1 MLGPMKNSPISNNWP
16 IAKPGL
22 EPLNRTCLPQ
32 VFKGIIW
39 LFCFVVPILI
49 SFKPSFAL
57 EDKKTQYIYMVK
69 TAEVE
74 GHIYDI
80 DNKRVQAQTYIV
92 QRGDSLWRIL
102 RKKRLLNQ
110 GKPAELRSIL
120 RQLNKSLPNL
130 DLIYPGQKILI
141 PLRITSLPPRSV
153 SQEPSPLKKTPVITS
168 NDPEFEMYRVR
179 PGDSLFRIAKR
190 LYNIPNEDFYDEYIE
205 LFKKMNPTIK
215 DLNDLHAGQV
225 VKLPVYSTRTARK
238 PIEPVFSP
246 KPAESI
252 EIEKEEVSK
261 KDNTLVN
268 DLGKIF
274 VEMGEEWI
282 QTGDHFLPIESMGS
296 INIKAASFPIIYL
309 QNGGRVIVDLNNELP
324 KDIGSLIQSTWA
336 NYRIVHLMEKEDLR
350 SALGKILS
358 MCNYAKVFEKGEPL
372 ELKGDMNFRVTG
384 DLIVS
389 FPENGSKSKPNYVVI
404 NLIDNYTEPTS
415 WLVKRLMEREGV
427 KIIDYPPRDNT
438 YPSGIEESEILE
450 AGTDPFSLIEKLLAL
465 TKQNFSTQIEI
476 PVYQSHKADLRVN
489 INVDFFLRIGESDAI
504 IDLTGLTP
512 QVVSFLEEH
521 QFSYLS
527 LSAEK
532 DPLELVA
539 KTLEFLNVQ
548 FGNGQHS
555 FVIAEKDSWRNIQ
568 FTLPGI
574 TFADPTGKAIIATP
588 ADLRNEL
595 AALLSQKGYR
605 ILELSS
611 LSHILQ

>member
-1 MLGPMKNSPISNNWP
+1 
-16 IAKPGL
+16 
-22 EPLNRTCLPQ
+22 
-32 VFKGIIW
+32 
-39 LFCFVVPILI
+39 
-49 SFKPSFAL
+49 
-57 EDKKTQYIYMVK
+57 MVK

-74 GHIYDI
+74 GDIYDI

-92 QRGDSLWRIL
+92 QKGDSLYRIL
-102 RKKRLLNQ
+102 KKKRLLHH
-110 GKPAELRSIL
+110 GDSTELLSIL
-120 RQLNKSLPNL
+120 RELNKSLPNL

-141 PLRITSLPPRSV
+141 PLRITSLPPPSV
-153 SQEPSPLKKTPVITS
+153 SQEPSPLKEAPVITPT
-168 NDPEFEMYRVR
+168 DPEFEMYTIR
-179 PGDSLFRIAKR
+179 PGDSLYRIAKR
-190 LYNIPNEDFYDEYIE
+190 LYNIPDEDFYDEYIE

-215 DLNDLHAGQV
+215 DLNNLHAGQV
-225 VKLPVYSTRTARK
+225 VKLPVYSPGTARK
-238 PIEPVFSP
+238 PIVATFSP
-246 KPAESI
+246 KPVERM
-252 EIEKEEVSK
+252 EIEKKEVSK
-261 KDNTLVN
+261 KANTLGN

-274 VEMGEEWI
+274 AEMGEEWI

-296 INIKAASFPIIYL
+296 INIKAASYPIIYL
-309 QNGGRVIVDLNNELP
+309 QNGLRVIVDLNNELP

-350 SALGKILS
+350 SALAKILS
-358 MCNYAKVFEKGEPL
+358 MCNYPKVFEKGEPL

-389 FPENGSKSKPNYVVI
+389 FPDNGSKSKPNYVVI

-427 KIIDYPPRDNT
+427 KIIDYPPRENT
-438 YPSGIEESEILE
+438 YPGGIEASDILE
-450 AGTDPFSLIEKLLAL
+450 GGTDRFSLVERLLAL
-465 TKQNFSTQIEI
+465 TNHNFSTQLAI

-504 IDLTGLTP
+504 IDITGLTP
-512 QVVSFLEEH
+512 QIVSFLEEH

-548 FGNGQHS
+548 FGNGHHS

-574 TFADPTGKAIIATP
+574 TFEDPTGKAIIATP
-588 ADLRNEL
+588 ADLQNEL

-605 ILELSS
+605 ILELSA
-611 LSHILQ
+611 LSHIHQ

>member
-1 MLGPMKNSPISNNWP
+1 MLP
-16 IAKPGL
+16 
-22 EPLNRTCLPQ
+22 
-32 VFKGIIW
+32 V
-39 LFCFVVPILI
+39 LI
-49 SFKPSFAL
+49 SFKPSFAQ
-57 EDKKTQYIYMVK
+57 EDKKSHYIYLVK

-74 GHIYDI
+74 GDIYDI

-92 QRGDSLWRIL
+92 QKGDSLWRIL

-130 DLIYPGQKILI
+130 DLIYPGQEIVI
-141 PLRITSLPPRSV
+141 PLRITSLPPHSV
-153 SQEPSPLKKTPVITS
+153 SQKPSPQKKAPVITS
-168 NDPEFEMYRVR
+168 NDPEFEIYRVR

-190 LYNIPNEDFYDEYIE
+190 RYNIPNEDFYDEYIE
-205 LFKKMNPTIK
+205 LFKKMNPTLK
-215 DLNDLHAGQV
+215 NLNDLYAGQV
-225 VKLPVYSTRTARK
+225 IKLPVYSTRTARK
-238 PIEPVFSP
+238 PIEPAFSS

-252 EIEKEEVSK
+252 DIEKKELSK
-261 KDNTLVN
+261 RANTLVD

-274 VEMGEEWI
+274 TEMGEEWI
-282 QTGDHFLPIESMGS
+282 QSGDHFVPLDSRGS
-296 INIKAASFPIIYL
+296 INLKAASFPIIYL
-309 QNGGRVIVDLNNELP
+309 QNGLRIIVDQNNALP
-324 KDIGSLIQSTWA
+324 KDIGGLIQSTWA
-336 NYRIVHLMEKEDLR
+336 NYQIVHLMDEEDLR
-350 SALGKILS
+350 SALARILS
-358 MCNYAKVFEKGEPL
+358 MCNYPKVFKKGEPL

-384 DLIVS
+384 DWIISLS
-389 FPENGSKSKPNYVVI
+389 ENGSEGKLNYVVI

-415 WLVKRLMEREGV
+415 WLVRRLLEREGV
-427 KIIDYPPRDNT
+427 KIIDYPPGDKT
-438 YPSGIEESEILE
+438 YPGGIEESEILE

-465 TKQNFSTQIEI
+465 TNHHFSTQIEI
-476 PVYQSHKADLRVN
+476 PVYQSHKADLEVN
-489 INVDFFLRIGESDAI
+489 IKVDFFLRIGESDAI

-512 QVVSFLEEH
+512 QIVSFLEEH

-548 FGNGQHS
+548 FGPGQHS
-555 FVIAEKDSWRNIQ
+555 FVIAEKDSSRNIR

-588 ADLRNEL
+588 VDLRGEL

-605 ILELSS
+605 ILVLSS
-611 LSHILQ
+611 FSHIQ

>member
-1 MLGPMKNSPISNNWP
+1 VL
-16 IAKPGL
+16 PG
-22 EPLNRTCLPQ
+22 
-32 VFKGIIW
+32 
-39 LFCFVVPILI
+39 LI
-49 SFKPSFAL
+49 SFRPSFAA
-57 EDKKTQYIYMVK
+57 EDKETQYIYMVK

-80 DNKRVQAQTYIV
+80 DDKRVQAQTYIV
-92 QRGDSLWRIL
+92 QRGDSLYRIL
-102 RKKRLLNQ
+102 KKKRLLKQ

-130 DLIYPGQKILI
+130 DLIYPGQEILI
-141 PLRITSLPPRSV
+141 PIRITSLPPGSV
-153 SQEPSPLKKTPVITS
+153 SQQPSPITEAPVITS
-168 NDPEFEMYRVR
+168 HDPEFEMYRIR
-179 PGDSLFRIAKR
+179 PGDSLYRIARR

-215 DLNDLHAGQV
+215 NLNDLYVGQV
-225 VKLPVYSTRTARK
+225 VKLPVYSPGSAPK
-238 PIEPVFSP
+238 PVRQAFSP
-246 KPAESI
+246 KPAEPM
-252 EIEKEEVSK
+252 EIEKQEVSTRA
-261 KDNTLVN
+261 DTLTN
-268 DLGKIF
+268 GLGKIF
-274 VEMGEEWI
+274 AEMGEEWI

-296 INIKAASFPIIYL
+296 ININAESYPIIYL
-309 QNGGRVIVDLNNELP
+309 QNGLRVIVDLNNELP
-324 KDIGSLIQSTWA
+324 KEIGSLIQSAWA

-350 SALGKILS
+350 SALAKILS
-358 MCNYAKVFEKGEPL
+358 MCNYPKIYEKGEPL

-389 FPENGSKSKPNYVVI
+389 FPNNGSTGKPNYVVI

-415 WLVKRLMEREGV
+415 LLVKRLMEREGV
-427 KIIDYPPRDNT
+427 KIIDYPSREKT
-438 YPSGIEESEILE
+438 YPIGMEESDILE
-450 AGTDPFSLIEKLLAL
+450 GGTDRFSLVERLLAL
-465 TKQNFSTQIEI
+465 TKHNFSTQIEI

-512 QVVSFLEEH
+512 QIVSFLKEH

-527 LSAEK
+527 LSGLE

-539 KTLEFLNVQ
+539 KMLEFLKVK
-548 FGNGQHS
+548 FGNGEHS

-574 TFADPTGKAIIATP
+574 TFADPAGKTIIATP
-588 ADLRNEL
+588 ADLQNEL

-605 ILELSS
+605 ILGLSA
-611 LSHILQ
+611 LPHIQK

>member
-1 MLGPMKNSPISNNWP
+1 M
-16 IAKPGL
+16 
-22 EPLNRTCLPQ
+22 NRTSLPR

-39 LFCFVVPILI
+39 LLCFVLPGLI
-49 SFKPSFAL
+49 SFKPSYAL

-74 GHIYDI
+74 GDIYDI

-92 QRGDSLWRIL
+92 QKGDSLYRIL
-102 RKKRLLNQ
+102 KKKRLLNQ
-110 GKPAELRSIL
+110 GNSAELRSIL

-130 DLIYPGQKILI
+130 DLIYPGQEILI
-141 PLRITSLPPRSV
+141 PLRITSIPPRSV
-153 SQEPSPLKKTPVITS
+153 SQEPSPLNEASVITS

-179 PGDSLFRIAKR
+179 PGDSLFRVAKR

-215 DLNDLHAGQV
+215 DLNELHAGQV
-225 VKLPVYSTRTARK
+225 VKLPVYSPGTARK
-238 PIEPVFSP
+238 PIQTAFSK

-252 EIEKEEVSK
+252 EIEKEEVNK
-261 KDNTLVN
+261 KANTLVN
-268 DLGKIF
+268 DLGNIF

-282 QTGDHFLPIESMGS
+282 QTGEHFLPIDSMGS

-309 QNGGRVIVDLNNELP
+309 QNGQRVIVDLNNELP

-336 NYRIVHLMEKEDLR
+336 NYRIVHLMEKGDLR
-350 SALGKILS
+350 SALAKILS
-358 MCNYAKVFEKGEPL
+358 MCNYPKVFEKGEPL
-372 ELKGDMNFRVTG
+372 ELKGDMNFRVAG

-389 FPENGSKSKPNYVVI
+389 FPDNGSKSKPDYVVI
-404 NLIDNYTEPTS
+404 NLIDNYTEPTP

-438 YPSGIEESEILE
+438 YPGRIEESEILE
-450 AGTDPFSLIEKLLAL
+450 GGTDRFSLVERLLAL
-465 TKQNFSTQIEI
+465 TDHNFSTQIEI

-512 QVVSFLEEH
+512 QIVSFLEDH

-532 DPLELVA
+532 DPLELIA

-574 TFADPTGKAIIATP
+574 TFADPTGKAIIATA
-588 ADLRNEL
+588 ADLQNEV
-595 AALLSQKGYR
+595 AALLSQQGYR
-605 ILELSS
+605 ILELSA
-611 LSHILQ
+611 LSHLHQ